1 MWGSAG
7 SNLVAFVLVR
17 INDVHADMLETFECD
32 NLYT

>member
-7 SNLVAFVLVR
+7 SNFVAFVLVR
-17 INDVHADMLETFECD
+17 VNDVYADMLETFERD